1 MKNTY
6 REMKNSG
13 MAWIGAIPKQW
24 DTLKLKY
31 AAWLKG
37 RIGWQGL
44 KANEYTDTGAHLI
57 TGTDFK
63 NGKINW
69 DTCAHISMERF
80 NEDTD
85 IHIKEKDLLITK
97 DGTVGKVAVA
107 YNCPPY
113 VSLNSGI
120 MLIRN
125 NRKYKYIDR
134 FLYYTLLS
142 EEFLLWY
149 DLSQNGASTIKH
161 LYQEQFYNF
170 EFAYPTLPEQ
180 TAIAAY
186 LDEKCGTIDEIIAE
200 AKASIE
206 EYKAWKSS
214 VIFEAVTKGLDPHA
228 EMKDSGVEWMG
239 DIPKHWKCVP
249 MKYLLQ
255 ERNQKNDPIVTSERL
270 SLSIDIGVTLYA
282 EKTTN
287 LDRFKEDVSQY
298 KVAHAGD
305 LVLNSMNMIVG
316 AVGIAPVLGCV
327 SPAYYIFYDNSP
339 KHTSARFC
347 DYVFKNKRLRGC
359 LFSLGQG
366 IMAIDRGDGRINTC
380 RLKVSRDDLGRIMLP
395 CPPEDEQEKIIT
407 YLDNRFAAID
417 GIIAEK
423 EALIADME
431 AYKKSLIFETVT
443 GKRKVC

>member
-1 MKNTY
+1 MFLSLSTGIRVRSCDLRWN
-6 REMKNSG
+6 
-13 MAWIGAIPKQW
+13 
-24 DTLKLKY
+24 KL
-31 AAWLKG
+31 
-37 RIGWQGL
+37 
-44 KANEYTDTGAHLI
+44 
-57 TGTDFK
+57 
-63 NGKINW
+63 
-69 DTCAHISMERF
+69 
-80 NEDTD
+80 
-85 IHIKEKDLLITK
+85 
-97 DGTVGKVAVA
+97 AVLPFIL
-107 YNCPPY
+107 PP
-113 VSLNSGI
+113 
-120 MLIRN
+120 
-125 NRKYKYIDR
+125 
-134 FLYYTLLS
+134 
-142 EEFLLWY
+142 
-149 DLSQNGASTIKH
+149 
-161 LYQEQFYNF
+161 
-170 EFAYPTLPEQ
+170 LPEQ

-239 DIPKHWKCVP
+239 NIPKHWKCVP

>member
-1 MKNTY
+1 MKY
-6 REMKNSG
+6 RNIKSSNVEWLGDIPSHWEIKRGKNC
-13 MAWIGAIPKQW
+13 
-24 DTLKLKY
+24 L
-31 AAWLKG
+31 
-37 RIGWQGL
+37 
-44 KANEYTDTGAHLI
+44 
-57 TGTDFK
+57 
-63 NGKINW
+63 
-69 DTCAHISMERF
+69 
-80 NEDTD
+80 
-85 IHIKEKDLLITK
+85 
-97 DGTVGKVAVA
+97 
-107 YNCPPY
+107 
-113 VSLNSGI
+113 
-120 MLIRN
+120 
-125 NRKYKYIDR
+125 
-134 FLYYTLLS
+134 TLLS
-142 EEFLLWY
+142 RSVLDDDDIITCFRDGEVTLRKNRREEGFTNALLEIGYQGVNAGDLVVHGMDGFAGAIGISDSRGKASPVLNVMDSPNCKRFLMYYLRSLANKEVFLSLSTGIRVRSC
-149 DLSQNGASTIKH
+149 DLRWNKLAVLPFI
-161 LYQEQFYNF
+161 L
-170 EFAYPTLPEQ
+170 PPLPEQ

-239 DIPKHWKCVP
+239 NIPKHWKCVP

-298 KVAHAGD
+298 KVALAGD

>member
-1 MKNTY
+1 MQY
-6 REMKNSG
+6 EMKDSRIEWLGN
-13 MAWIGAIPKQW
+13 IPSHWEIKR
-24 DTLKLKY
+24 
-31 AAWLKG
+31 G
-37 RIGWQGL
+37 
-44 KANEYTDTGAHLI
+44 
-57 TGTDFK
+57 K
-63 NGKINW
+63 N
-69 DTCAHISMERF
+69 C
-80 NEDTD
+80 
-85 IHIKEKDLLITK
+85 L
-97 DGTVGKVAVA
+97 
-107 YNCPPY
+107 
-113 VSLNSGI
+113 
-120 MLIRN
+120 
-125 NRKYKYIDR
+125 
-134 FLYYTLLS
+134 TLLS
-142 EEFLLWY
+142 RPVLDEDDTITCFRDGEVTLRKNRREEGFTNALLEIGYQGVEAGDLVVHGMDGFAGAIGISDSRGKASPVLNVMDSPNCKRFLMYYLRSLANKEVFLSLSTGIRVRSC
-149 DLSQNGASTIKH
+149 DLRWNKLAVLPFI
-161 LYQEQFYNF
+161 L
-170 EFAYPTLPEQ
+170 PPLPEQ

-186 LDEKCGTIDEIIAE
+186 LDEKCGAIDEIIAE

-249 MKYLLQ
+249 MKYILQ

-347 DYVFKNKRLRGC
+347 DYVFKNRRLRGC

>member
-6 REMKNSG
+6 SEMKDSG
-13 MAWIGAIPKQW
+13 FEWIGKIPSNWKTVPAKFFIKLQAGYPFDSDKFDNFQGIPLIRIRDITSGYAGTFYKGDYSNEYIVQNNDLLVGMDGDFNVRW
-24 DTLKLKY
+24 WQGGEAVLNQRCCRIFGQDGLLLRYFYYLLPFYLKIINELAYSTTVKHLSNSDI
-31 AAWLKG
+31 LKG
-37 RIGWQGL
+37 RICL
-44 KANEYTDTGAHLI
+44 
-57 TGTDFK
+57 
-63 NGKINW
+63 
-69 DTCAHISMERF
+69 
-80 NEDTD
+80 
-85 IHIKEKDLLITK
+85 
-97 DGTVGKVAVA
+97 
-107 YNCPPY
+107 PP
-113 VSLNSGI
+113 
-120 MLIRN
+120 
-125 NRKYKYIDR
+125 
-134 FLYYTLLS
+134 
-142 EEFLLWY
+142 
-149 DLSQNGASTIKH
+149 
-161 LYQEQFYNF
+161 
-170 EFAYPTLPEQ
+170 LPEQ

-186 LDEKCGTIDEIIAE
+186 LDEKCGAIDEIIAE

-431 AYKKSLIFETVT
+431 AYKKSLVFETVT

>member
-1 MKNTY
+1 MQY
-6 REMKNSG
+6 EMKDSRIEWLG
-13 MAWIGAIPKQW
+13 DIPSHWEIKR
-24 DTLKLKY
+24 
-31 AAWLKG
+31 G
-37 RIGWQGL
+37 
-44 KANEYTDTGAHLI
+44 
-57 TGTDFK
+57 K
-63 NGKINW
+63 N
-69 DTCAHISMERF
+69 C
-80 NEDTD
+80 
-85 IHIKEKDLLITK
+85 L
-97 DGTVGKVAVA
+97 
-107 YNCPPY
+107 
-113 VSLNSGI
+113 
-120 MLIRN
+120 
-125 NRKYKYIDR
+125 
-134 FLYYTLLS
+134 TLLS
-142 EEFLLWY
+142 RSVLDDDDIITCFRDGEVTLRKNRREEGFTNALLEIGYQGVNAGDLVVHGMDGFAGAIGISDSRGKASPVLNVMDSPNCKRFLMYYLRSLANKEVFLSLSTGIRVRSC
-149 DLSQNGASTIKH
+149 DLRWNKLAVLPFI
-161 LYQEQFYNF
+161 L
-170 EFAYPTLPEQ
+170 PPLPEQ
-180 TAIAAY
+180 DAIAAY
-186 LDEKCGTIDEIIAE
+186 FDEKCGTIDEIIAE

-255 ERNQKNDPIVTSERL
+255 ERNQKNNPIVTSERL